1 MANGPIKK
9 RSKRRTNSSQDA
21 VEAALRLAGKIPW
34 NSISLAD
41 IAAEARIPEDDLR
54 ALFPTKLSL
63 LEAYGKDVDE
73 RVKTRGA
80 SISMDENMKDR
91 LFEAI
96 MIRLD
101 ILGDHKDAVA
111 SIISATLRGNP
122 KTIAA
127 GASALR
133 RAMAQLLDLC
143 GEPSGGLCRQF
154 KLKALGLIYLYVL
167 RVWLRDDTPDTG
179 KTMAALDKALARA
192 ETVINSLP
200 TSPRHRTQ

>member
-192 ETVINSLP
+192 EALIKSLP
-200 TSPRHRTQ
+200 ISLPRGVQ

>member
-1 MANGPIKK
+1 MANRPIRK
-9 RSKRRTNSSQDA
+9 RSKRRKKPSTGG

-34 NSISLAD
+34 GHISLSD
-41 IAAEARIPEDDLR
+41 IAAEAKMPEDDFR

-63 LEAYGKDVDE
+63 LEAYGSQVDE
-73 RVKTRGA
+73 RVKTRGK
-80 SISMDENMKDR
+80 SISMDEKMKDR

-101 ILGDHKDAVA
+101 ILGDHRDAVA
-111 SIISATLRGNP
+111 SIIRATLRGNP
-122 KTIAA
+122 KTIIA
-127 GASALR
+127 GASAMR

-154 KLKALGLIYLYVL
+154 KLRALGLIYLSVL
-167 RVWLRDDTPDTG
+167 RVWLSDDTPDTG

-192 ETVINSLP
+192 ETIIKI
-200 TSPRHRTQ
+200 SPVPDT